1 MDYCEWKSKLVEWL
15 INNNIAFNNNQ
26 PLISEFNEFVSEYLD
41 KYFGE
46 SVFLDFYFGAIKDFH
61 DAVNSSEKKQKGDL
75 LKQALS
81 KAQESQKT
89 QDPHS
94 EFYGINSL
102 IAAIKEVMDNLDNS
116 SNSTSTNQDP

>member
-15 INNNIAFNNNQ
+15 INNNVAFNNNQ
-26 PLISEFNEFVSEYLD
+26 PLISKFNEFVSEYLD

-46 SVFLDFYFGAIKDFH
+46 SVFLDYYFGAIKDFH
-61 DAVNSSEKKQKGDL
+61 DADNL

-81 KAQESQKT
+81 KAQESQKI

-102 IAAIKEVMDNLDNS
+102 IAAIKEAMDKS
-116 SNSTSTNQDP
+116 